1 MIGVALLLIAVG
13 AILRFAITAHLAGVS
28 IHTVGVILI
37 IVGVVALGIGRAYS
51 ALSAAPAATG
61 RGERP

>member
-37 IVGVVALGIGRAYS
+37 IVGVVALGIGLVARFGSGRAS
-51 ALSAAPAATG
+51 PPVEG
-61 RGERP
+61 

>member
-28 IHTVGVILI
+28 VHTVGVILI
-37 IVGVVALGIGRAYS
+37 IVGVVALGIGLVARFGSGRAS
-51 ALSAAPAATG
+51 PPVEG
-61 RGERP
+61 

>member
-13 AILRFAITAHLAGVS
+13 AILRFAVTAHLAGVS

-37 IVGVVALGIGRAYS
+37 IVGVVALGIGLVARFGPGRAS
-51 ALSAAPAATG
+51 PPVEG
-61 RGERP
+61 